1 MTRRTA
7 RKRSRVS
14 NNDSFI
20 DEVSDEVR
28 RDRLY
33 AMLRRYGWIAILA
46 VVLLVGAAA
55 WVEWR
60 RSAEQAEARAF
71 GDAIV
76 AALDA
81 ETPEARREALLA
93 IDAEGTQQAL
103 LAMLAADTLETDEA
117 EAQTLELLTEISGDG
132 TIPPLYRELAT
143 LKAAMLLQD
152 RADPQEVID
161 MIEPLTIPGAPY
173 RLLALEQRAIAE
185 MRAGETSD
193 AIETLRGILEDGA
206 ATRDLQARAR
216 QLIVALGG
224 SLETAEG

>member
-1 MTRRTA
+1 M
-7 RKRSRVS
+7 S
-14 NNDSFI
+14 NTDSFI
-20 DEVSDEVR
+20 DEVSEEVR
-28 RDRLY
+28 RDRLF
-33 AMLRRYGWIAILA
+33 AILRRYGWIAILA
-46 VVLLVGAAA
+46 VVLLVAAA
-55 WVEWR
+55 AYVEWR
-60 RSAEQAEARAF
+60 RSAERTEARAF

-93 IDAEGTQQAL
+93 IDAEGTRQAL

-117 EAQTLELLTEISGDG
+117 EAQTLDVLMQISDDAS
-132 TIPPLYRELAT
+132 IPALYRELAT
-143 LKAAMLLQD
+143 LKAAMLRQD
-152 RADPQEVID
+152 RAEPQELID
-161 MIEPLTIPGAPY
+161 MVEPLTIPGAPY
-173 RLLALEQRAIAE
+173 RLLALEQQAIAE

>member
-1 MTRRTA
+1 M
-7 RKRSRVS
+7 S

-20 DEVSDEVR
+20 DEVSEEVR
-28 RDRLY
+28 RDRLF
-33 AMLRRYGWIAILA
+33 ATLRRYGWIAVLA
-46 VVLLVGAAA
+46 VVLLVAAA
-55 WVEWR
+55 AYVEWK
-60 RSAEQAEARAF
+60 RSTERAEARAF

-81 ETPEARREALLA
+81 ETPEARRDALLA
-93 IDAEGTQQAL
+93 IEAEGTQRAL

-117 EAQTLELLTEISGDG
+117 KAQTLDDLTRISGD
-132 TIPPLYRELAT
+132 TSIPALYRELAT
-143 LKAAMLLQD
+143 LKAAMLRQD

-161 MIEPLTIPGAPY
+161 MVEPLTIPGAPY
-173 RLLALEQRAIAE
+173 RLLALEQQAIAE
-185 MRAGETSD
+185 MRAGETSE
-193 AIETLRGILEDGA
+193 AIETLRGILDDGA

>member
-1 MTRRTA
+1 M
-7 RKRSRVS
+7 S
-14 NNDSFI
+14 NTDSFI
-20 DEVSDEVR
+20 DEVSEEVR
-28 RDRLY
+28 RDRLF
-33 AMLRRYGWIAILA
+33 AILRRYGWIAILA
-46 VVLLVGAAA
+46 VVLLVTAAA
-55 WVEWR
+55 YVEWR
-60 RSAEQAEARAF
+60 RSAERTEARAF

-93 IDAEGTQQAL
+93 IDAEGTRQAL

-117 EAQTLELLTEISGDG
+117 EAQTLDVLMQISDDAS
-132 TIPPLYRELAT
+132 IPALYRELAT
-143 LKAAMLLQD
+143 LKAAMLRQD
-152 RADPQEVID
+152 RAEPQELID
-161 MIEPLTIPGAPY
+161 MVEPLTIPGAPY
-173 RLLALEQRAIAE
+173 RLLALEQQAIAE